1 MNECNVI
8 KKLCCSWQANLFF
21 ELEKAFLKSSVAEL
35 LLKMIHQQFEIPKN
49 EHKVQIKFQLWL
61 IFGAHCN
68 LFSVCRNVAT
78 P

>member
-1 MNECNVI
+1 
-8 KKLCCSWQANLFF
+8 
-21 ELEKAFLKSSVAEL
+21 
-35 LLKMIHQQFEIPKN
+35 MICQQFEIPKN

-78 P
+78 PILSQVLEPIGFTALEPVKTSRSAEWPDGEEHESYDI